1 MVKKEEIEKIMN
13 WCENIKKERNRTYV
27 IERNPFK
34 DEIEWMRRYALI
46 EIDRPINVA
55 SKMSIVYDSTT
66 KTLQHFMNGNWRKIE
81 PEVKIEK

>member
-1 MVKKEEIEKIMN
+1 
-13 WCENIKKERNRTYV
+13 
-27 IERNPFK
+27 
-34 DEIEWMRRYALI
+34 MRRYALI

-81 PEVKIEK
+81 AEVKIEK